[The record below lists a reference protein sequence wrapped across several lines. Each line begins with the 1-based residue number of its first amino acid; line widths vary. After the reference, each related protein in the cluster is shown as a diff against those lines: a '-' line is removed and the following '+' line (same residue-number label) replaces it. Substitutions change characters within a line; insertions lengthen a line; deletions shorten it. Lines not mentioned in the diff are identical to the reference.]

1 MQAKLLTPYIY
12 LPKLQYLIKLK
23 CYLSGIIVQLLTP
36 LGLSFPTIGAVTKS
50 FRLKTCSN
58 LYLDIMCAS
67 GPKICRYIHLKVRC
81 QKLCTADLTW
91 GPVLQHRSLPRL
103 YIEVRGRQMPKN
115 PNKQKKKNVEIKQRN
130 SSICSVYLIERL
142 ALGLPIQQSLESLG
156 AKMLLLWY

>member
-1 MQAKLLTPYIY
+1 
-12 LPKLQYLIKLK
+12 
-23 CYLSGIIVQLLTP
+23 
-36 LGLSFPTIGAVTKS
+36 
-50 FRLKTCSN
+50 
-58 LYLDIMCAS
+58 MCAS

-91 GPVLQHRSLPRL
+91 GPVLQHRSLTRL
-103 YIEVRGRQMPKN
+103 YAGKCQKTQT
-115 PNKQKKKNVEIKQRN
+115 NKQKHKNVEIKQRN